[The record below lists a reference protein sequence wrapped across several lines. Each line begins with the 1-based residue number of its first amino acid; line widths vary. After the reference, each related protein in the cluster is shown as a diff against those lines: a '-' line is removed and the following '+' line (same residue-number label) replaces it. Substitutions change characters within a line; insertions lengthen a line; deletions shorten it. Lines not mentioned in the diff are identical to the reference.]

1 MEKLD
6 LSILREGYIEGYM
19 NLRLRQNIML
29 YSFALLF
36 VCDVMSQF
44 KYGLDSSGHIWHEV
58 WLRSDTWHSVCMKVH
73 QISITFAIEHT
84 IDRKADEPEIAYR
97 GRKVITIPVRYAILA
112 FVSPE

>member
-1 MEKLD
+1 MVEASSRVRRRSSSRIFHLHFCTFLMEKLD

-44 KYGLDSSGHIWHEV
+44 KYGLDSSGHI
-58 WLRSDTWHSVCMKVH
+58 
-73 QISITFAIEHT
+73 
-84 IDRKADEPEIAYR
+84 
-97 GRKVITIPVRYAILA
+97 
-112 FVSPE
+112 